1 MTATPS
7 SNHAGIPF
15 VRERSNP
22 ARLGDNPAIE
32 HKNSVQTPPFCA
44 KPGLPAYPQIY
55 LEIPEGALWVFSG
68 MIVDMRLDPF
78 KNLVLTPDVLR
89 LVGEIDEF
97 KGAWKALGSLAP
109 DRLATLRH
117 ITTVESV
124 GASTRIEGARLT
136 DREVDI
142 LLSNLDLGSFRTR
155 DEQEVAGY
163 AEATKLVFDSWRE
176 IPLTENHVKQLHGI
190 LLKFS
195 PRDEHHR
202 GSYKTVPNNVE
213 AFDEHGR
220 SVGVIFETA
229 TPFDTPRLMQE
240 LVAWTNQELEGDTH
254 HPLLVVAVFIVRFL
268 AIHPFQD
275 GNGRLARV
283 LTNQL
288 LLRTGYTYV
297 PYSSLER
304 VVEENREQY
313 YRALRSAQGTLDKD
327 ESKLMDWLRF
337 FLLCLVEQ
345 KNSLAEKVKR
355 ERLMTAMSPL
365 DEMLME
371 LTRQHGRLTLTTALA
386 VTKANR
392 NTLKLHLR
400 QLVKAGRLQMM
411 GRGRSSWYETA

>member
-1 MTATPS
+1 
-7 SNHAGIPF
+7 
-15 VRERSNP
+15 
-22 ARLGDNPAIE
+22 
-32 HKNSVQTPPFCA
+32 
-44 KPGLPAYPQIY
+44 
-55 LEIPEGALWVFSG
+55 
-68 MIVDMRLDPF
+68 MIADMRLDPF

-202 GSYKTVPNNVE
+202 GSYKTVANNVE

-240 LVAWTNQELEGDTH
+240 LVAWTNRELEGETQ

-371 LTRQHGRLTLTTALA
+371 LTRQHGRLTLTTALT

-400 QLVKAGRLQMM
+400 QLVKAGRLQLM

>member
-1 MTATPS
+1 MP
-7 SNHAGIPF
+7 
-15 VRERSNP
+15 
-22 ARLGDNPAIE
+22 L
-32 HKNSVQTPPFCA
+32 
-44 KPGLPAYPQIY
+44 Y
-55 LEIPEGALWVFSG
+55 
-68 MIVDMRLDPF
+68 PF
-78 KNLVLTPDVLR
+78 KNVALTPDLLR
-89 LVGEIDEF
+89 LVGEVDEF
-97 KGAWKALGSLAP
+97 KGAWKALGTLAP

-136 DREVDI
+136 DHEVDI

-163 AEATKLVFDSWRE
+163 AQATSLVFDSWRE
-176 IPLTENHVKQLHGI
+176 MALTENHIKQLHGI

-195 PRDEHHR
+195 SRDEHHR
-202 GSYKTVPNNVE
+202 GGYKNVPNNVE

-229 TPFDTPRLMQE
+229 SPFDTPLLMQE
-240 LVAWTNQELEGDTH
+240 LVAWTNRELEGKTH
-254 HPLLVVAVFIVRFL
+254 HPLLVIAVFVVRFL

-283 LTNQL
+283 LTNLL

-313 YRALRSAQGTLDKD
+313 YRALRSAQGTLDTD
-327 ESKLMDWLRF
+327 ESHLMDWLRF
-337 FLLCLVEQ
+337 FLLCLVDQ
-345 KNSLAEKVKR
+345 KNSLLEKVNR
-355 ERLMTAMSPL
+355 ERLMVTLSPL
-365 DEMLME
+365 DEE
-371 LTRQHGRLTLTTALA
+371 LLRLARQHGRLTLSDAILI
-386 VTKANR
+386 TKANR

-400 QLVKAGRLQMM
+400 QLVKTGRLQLR
-411 GRGRSSWYETA
+411 GSGRSSWYECA

>member
-1 MTATPS
+1 MP
-7 SNHAGIPF
+7 
-15 VRERSNP
+15 
-22 ARLGDNPAIE
+22 
-32 HKNSVQTPPFCA
+32 
-44 KPGLPAYPQIY
+44 
-55 LEIPEGALWVFSG
+55 
-68 MIVDMRLDPF
+68 LDPF
-78 KNLVLTPDVLR
+78 KNLVLTPDLLR
-89 LVGEIDEF
+89 FVGEIDEF

-124 GASTRIEGARLT
+124 GASTRIEGAKLT
-136 DREVDI
+136 DRDVDV

-163 AEATKLVFDSWRE
+163 AEATKLVFDHWRE
-176 IPLTENHVKQLHGI
+176 IPLTENHIKQLHGT

-202 GSYKTVPNNVE
+202 GSYKTIPNNVE

-220 SVGVIFETA
+220 SVGIIFETA
-229 TPFDTPRLMQE
+229 KPSDTPRLMEE
-240 LVAWTNQELEGDTH
+240 LVRWTNRELEGSTH

-283 LTNQL
+283 LTNQV
-288 LLRTGYTYV
+288 LLRIGYTYV

-327 ESKLMDWLRF
+327 ESHLMDWLRF

-355 ERLMTAMSPL
+355 ERLMTALSPL
-365 DEMLME
+365 DEQL
-371 LTRQHGRLTLTTALA
+371 LQLARQHGRLTLTNALS

-392 NTLKLHLR
+392 NTLKLHLK
-400 QLVKAGRLQMM
+400 QLVKAGRLQLL
-411 GRGRSSWYETA
+411 GRGRSSWYETAG

>member
-1 MTATPS
+1 
-7 SNHAGIPF
+7 
-15 VRERSNP
+15 
-22 ARLGDNPAIE
+22 
-32 HKNSVQTPPFCA
+32 
-44 KPGLPAYPQIY
+44 
-55 LEIPEGALWVFSG
+55 
-68 MIVDMRLDPF
+68 MIADMRLDPF

-240 LVAWTNQELEGDTH
+240 LVAWTNQELEGNTH

-365 DEMLME
+365 DEILME
-371 LTRQHGRLTLTTALA
+371 LARQHGRLTLTTALT